1 MPLYRSLSIL
11 FVLLPFKSQ
20 LGKLKAL
27 SLLPSTMLPIDTL
40 LSDAQVAIENAL
52 NNPDILNALKDYG
65 YTTTRIQQGKALYNV
80 AAAAQLAQTA
90 EAGEQI
96 AATATVNDA
105 WETAKKSYM
114 RFVKIAR
121 VAFKRNPGVSTQ
133 LDLGGTRKRTLSGW
147 LAQAGQFY
155 NNALADKAILSAL
168 KEFGMTEQKL
178 KVGLSELKAV
188 EAANLAQEKKKGDAQ
203 AATQKRDA
211 ALDELQDWL
220 SDY

>member
-90 EAGEQI
+90 EA
-96 AATATVNDA
+96 
-105 WETAKKSYM
+105 
-114 RFVKIAR
+114 
-121 VAFKRNPGVSTQ
+121 
-133 LDLGGTRKRTLSGW
+133 
-147 LAQAGQFY
+147 
-155 NNALADKAILSAL
+155 
-168 KEFGMTEQKL
+168 
-178 KVGLSELKAV
+178 
-188 EAANLAQEKKKGDAQ
+188 
-203 AATQKRDA
+203 
-211 ALDELQDWL
+211 
-220 SDY
+220 